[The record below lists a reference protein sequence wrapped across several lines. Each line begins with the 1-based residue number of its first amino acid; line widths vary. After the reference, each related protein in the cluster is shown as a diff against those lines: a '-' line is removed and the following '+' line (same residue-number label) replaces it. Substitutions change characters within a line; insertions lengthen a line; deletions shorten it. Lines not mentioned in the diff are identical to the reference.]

1 MKNKWIGQ
9 GIEVAQGCPAEEF
22 RLLALDRLVPLL
34 EVLLSVVPL
43 QPEVPLLLEVL
54 LAEVQ
59 LWELLDGLPEAPLLV
74 EPGEEVLFVVALMEA
89 LGAGLWK
96 GLWDGVLWKGLCS
109 RAAQLVV
116 AVGGPVVWGSGLL
129 WMTLYTGL
137 LLKLWAWAADWLMV
151 AGW

>member
-9 GIEVAQGCPAEEF
+9 GIEVAQGCPADEF

-54 LAEVQ
+54 AE
-59 LWELLDGLPEAPLLV
+59 LPEVPLLV
-74 EPGEEVLFVVALMEA
+74 EPWEEVLLVEVLLEA

-96 GLWDGVLWKGLCS
+96 GLWDGLLWKGLCS
-109 RAAQLVV
+109 MAAQVVV
-116 AVGGPVVWGSGLL
+116 AVGGPAV
-129 WMTLYTGL
+129 
-137 LLKLWAWAADWLMV
+137 
-151 AGW
+151 